1 MLLRLIVL
9 LALSAVLFA
18 PITGYLA
25 ATRGRSFWRWYGLG
39 LLLPFFSM
47 FVALF
52 VAVRAELAAEK
63 SRRPPLPPPAPES

>member
-1 MLLRLIVL
+1 MLLRLVIIL
-9 LALSAVLFA
+9 GLAALIFA

-39 LLLPFFSM
+39 LVLPFFSM

-52 VAVRAELAAEK
+52 VAMRAELANERAA
-63 SRRPPLPPPAPES
+63 RRPAPPEQEP